1 MDLLKLIAFD
11 ADDLAIVSAH
21 VQDAITKI
29 GDLDYKPAEKRFVL
43 PLHRFVWEIEA
54 GRFRKPHNERR
65 NSVLHFERVLAVKTA
80 GIDQSKKNDVL
91 SLLAIGFEAG
101 ETPAGTIELVFAGGG
116 AIRLEVEVV
125 EARLADL
132 GGAWEASSR
141 PSHKV

>member
-29 GDLDYKPAEKRFVL
+29 GDLGYKPAEKRFVL

-65 NSVLHFERVLAVKTA
+65 NSVLHFERVLSVKTA
-80 GIDQSKKNDVL
+80 GIDQGKKNEVL

-101 ETPAGTIELVFAGGG
+101 DLPAGAIELVFAGGA
-116 AIRLEVEVV
+116 AIRLDVEVV